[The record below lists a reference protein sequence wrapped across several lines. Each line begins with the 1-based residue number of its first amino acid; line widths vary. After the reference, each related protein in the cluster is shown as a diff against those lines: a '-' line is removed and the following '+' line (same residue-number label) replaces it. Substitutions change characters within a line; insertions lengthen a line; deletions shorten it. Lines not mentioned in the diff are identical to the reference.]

1 MNQISAARGMGASL
15 RHDSAL
21 KHTTGEARFLDD
33 IPEPPGLL
41 HAALCLSPIAHGR
54 LAPIDPAPAR
64 AVPGVVAVL
73 LPGDVLGLND
83 IAAAGAG
90 EAMLADGLV
99 EFAGQ
104 PLAVVLGETRDA
116 AIAGAAAL
124 KPEIAPLPPVLSIE
138 DAIAREAW
146 VMPPQAI
153 TRGDPGTALA
163 EAPLRL
169 SGELRAG
176 GQEHFYL
183 EGQIAMAV
191 PGEDGDMQV
200 YSSTQHPT
208 EVQHVVARVLGCE
221 YNRVM
226 VTTRRMGGGF
236 GGKESNA
243 SWVAAAAALGA
254 RLLGRPVKLRLSRK
268 ADIAA
273 TGKRHPF
280 LYR

>member
-1 MNQISAARGMGASL
+1 M
-15 RHDSAL
+15 
-21 KHTTGEARFLDD
+21 
-33 IPEPPGLL
+33 P
-41 HAALCLSPIAHGR
+41 
-54 LAPIDPAPAR
+54 
-64 AVPGVVAVL
+64 
-73 LPGDVLGLND
+73 GLND

-104 PLAVVLGETRDA
+104 PLAVVIGETRDA

-124 KPEIAPLPPVLSIE
+124 RPDIAPLPPVLSIE

-208 EVQHVVARVLGCE
+208 EVQHVVARVLGCD

-226 VTTRRMGGGF
+226 VSTRRMGGC
-236 GGKESNA
+236 
-243 SWVAAAAALGA
+243 
-254 RLLGRPVKLRLSRK
+254 
-268 ADIAA
+268 
-273 TGKRHPF
+273 
-280 LYR
+280 